1 MKHTQ
6 IHTPEAK
13 AFLVD
18 GSTWPATINTS
29 LPHFLAKAS
38 GMLFSCKG
46 KQEVRVAEG
55 QLLPKIEHARNQV
68 LRQLR
73 PFLFTDPTGL
83 FNGMDAVP
91 AYDESLVIA
100 EQVLPAVDLLV
111 DFDIFVGL
119 TRLYPGLVSDA
130 AAIRTDLANQIARSF
145 NGVHKSVRTMNS
157 GRAQPSG

>member
-1 MKHTQ
+1 MKY

-38 GMLFSCKG
+38 GMLFGG
-46 KQEVRVAEG
+46 KSSQEIRLAEG
-55 QLLPKIEHARNQV
+55 QVLPKIEHARSQV

-73 PFLFTDPTGL
+73 PFLFVDPTGL
-83 FNGMDAVP
+83 FNGMEPVA
-91 AYDESLVIA
+91 AYDKSLIVA
-100 EQVLPAVDLLV
+100 DQVLVAVDLLE

-119 TRLYPGLVSDA
+119 TRLYPALVNDA
-130 AAIRTDLANQIARSF
+130 AAVRAELANQIARSY
-145 NGVHKSVRTMNS
+145 NGVHKSVRNVNS
-157 GRAQPSG
+157 GRAHPSG